1 MIMQRADATCFQRG
15 YVALAVDG
23 PRGTVTA
30 EADTGHG
37 RRDEN
42 MVEFALA
49 ALKHL
54 RDHIVADNPEST

>member
-1 MIMQRADATCFQRG
+1 MFLQRG

-23 PRGTVTA
+23 PQGTVTA
-30 EADTGHG
+30 EVETGHG

-54 RDHIVADNPEST
+54 RDHIVTENSQSTL

>member
-1 MIMQRADATCFQRG
+1 M
-15 YVALAVDG
+15 ALAVDG
-23 PRGTVTA
+23 PRGTATA
-30 EADTGHG
+30 EVDTGHG

-54 RDHIVADNPEST
+54 RDHIVSESSQGT